1 MRLGIPK
8 EPAGE
13 TRVGIVPSS
22 LKKLAKA
29 GFEVIVERGAG
40 IASSYL
46 DHEYESAGAKFG
58 SCLLYTSPSPRDR
71 TRSRMPSS
79 A

>member
-46 DHEYESAGAKFG
+46 DHELS
-58 SCLLYTSPSPRDR
+58 LIHI
-71 TRSRMPSS
+71 
-79 A
+79 